1 MLTTSNENIQ
11 QRDQGYISGYAPRT
25 SEKRSEVSDDVINNR
40 DSYISG
46 YGSRE
51 IEKEKEVSNDFINN
65 HQGYISGYGSGA
77 REAEVSNDLVNNH
90 QGYIAGYGPKT
101 SEKEQKVHG
110 DAIINQHYT
119 RHHGKDKEKS
129 EGPCTTTNKNV
140 QETNDH
146 LYITTYGKVE
156 QKNEL
161 PYMTQYGN
169 AKQTNKK
176 PYITSYGKVKQ
187 KNELPYMTQYG
198 NAKQTNEKP
207 YITSY
212 EKAEQ
217 KNELPYMTQ
226 YGNAK
231 QTNEKPYITSYE
243 KVEQKNELPYMTQY
257 GNAKQTNEKP
267 YITSYGKAEQNNELP
282 YMTQYGNARQTNEKP
297 YITSY
302 GKFEQKNELPYMT
315 QYGNAKQTNEKP
327 YIKHIHAVSSSN
339 NVGDKHIGHGND
351 IQQSSIDS
359 DRAKAFKQG
368 FFTPDDLSAKKVM
381 ALNFPIQEHSRFLPK
396 EVADSIPF
404 SLSQLPNLL
413 QLFSIIDG
421 SSQAR
426 DMEETIK
433 DCRIKPI
440 ESEVKSCATS
450 LESMVEFVHSILG
463 SEVNFNLLSTTHP
476 TMSTALTQNYTIL
489 EVPKEVLAPKVVVC
503 HPVPYPYA
511 IFLCHHFGTETKVF
525 QASLGG
531 KNGNNVEAVAIC
543 HMDTSHWDPTF
554 ILFQLLRVK
563 PGVTSPICHFLPT
576 NHLVWI
582 PSPLVATT

>member
-1 MLTTSNENIQ
+1 MASRYERGMLSFCLILMFMSCTSGVRNIQ
-11 QRDQGYISGYAPRT
+11 QGDQSYISGYAPRA
-25 SEKRSEVSDDVINNR
+25 SEKREEVSDDVINNH
-40 DSYISG
+40 DGYISG
-46 YGSRE
+46 YGSKE

-65 HQGYISGYGSGA
+65 HQGYISGYGPGA
-77 REAEVSNDLVNNH
+77 REAEVSDDLVNNH

-101 SEKEQKVHG
+101 SEIEQKEHG
-110 DAIINQHYT
+110 DAVINQHYT
-119 RHHGKDKEKS
+119 RYHGKDKEKI
-129 EGPCTTTNKNV
+129 EGPCTTTYKNIE
-140 QETNDH
+140 ETNDH
-146 LYITTYGKVE
+146 LYITAYG
-156 QKNEL
+156 
-161 PYMTQYGN
+161 
-169 AKQTNKK
+169 
-176 PYITSYGKVKQ
+176 
-187 KNELPYMTQYG
+187 
-198 NAKQTNEKP
+198 
-207 YITSY
+207 
-212 EKAEQ
+212 
-217 KNELPYMTQ
+217 
-226 YGNAK
+226 
-231 QTNEKPYITSYE
+231 

-267 YITSYGKAEQNNELP
+267 YITSYGK
-282 YMTQYGNARQTNEKP
+282 
-297 YITSY
+297 
-302 GKFEQKNELPYMT
+302 FEQKNELPYMT
-315 QYGNAKQTNEKP
+315 QYGNAKQMNEKP

-381 ALNFPIQEHSRFLPK
+381 AVNFPIQEHSRFLPK

-440 ESEVKSCATS
+440 ESEIKSCATS

-563 PGVTSPICHFLPT
+563 PESLRLARSWYPKVSRLLSSLFYREMVEHMEEGEINEKQTIFREQL
-576 NHLVWI
+576 
-582 PSPLVATT
+582 ATLTAQMKENLERTQAVERENVSFKKENAALKVQPQSLTASMATLDNSQRRSKFQLIQ